1 MHGRRN
7 IRTSGHLNMAFSDI
21 VYDSSVGLYSSFE
34 LRHLK
39 IPPSRLRTFAR
50 FAASGR
56 PKMLRYLKPQRD
68 GVHEYADRRQ
78 GHPLRTRTH
87 RARNSYHSAASCSS
101 QFIQLRVSSGVFSLE
116 VSHGS
121 LKSPLCSCVSITL
134 PSTVNPNHSIV

>member
-1 MHGRRN
+1 RHSGSRICRNGDKRRSPLFE
-7 IRTSGHLNMAFSDI
+7 IALVFVRL
-21 VYDSSVGLYSSFE
+21 VYDSSFGLYSSFE

-101 QFIQLRVSSGVFSLE
+101 LFIQLRSWSGLFSLE

-121 LKSPLCSCVSITL
+121 LKSPAC
-134 PSTVNPNHSIV
+134 